1 MMTAFKRFDMFGRG
15 AFLGQCEATPD
26 GGAVCADGKVHAP
39 GCPGTAA
46 ALANAAPSGGEK
58 SDLPVV
64 FGVAAAGIAAYFL
77 FFR

>member
-1 MMTAFKRFDMFGRG
+1 MFGRG
-15 AFLGQCEATPD
+15 PIFLGQTCEATPD
-26 GGAVCADGKVHAP
+26 GGAVCSDGTVHAP

-58 SDLPVV
+58 SSAIPVV
-64 FGVAAAGIAAYFL
+64 LGVAGAGLAAWYL